1 MNKTFILYILFS
13 FIFISWQKSTD
24 NLNGIYLIK
33 NNEEFLCLD
42 LLPELSFINIKVSNN
57 NLFRIKHIDNKN
69 DNLKTD
75 NDNYYFIEEIESNK
89 KLGLNNNGKDILI
102 YDEKKVDN
110 KDKLI
115 WKLIPSNKKNANR
128 NTFYIQN
135 KYNSLYLGTNSPISK
150 STHQIKI
157 NCSFK
162 NLNNNNIFKLL
173 KMFEENVPNNNSEAL
188 NNEKID
194 IIINYNNKNTNTKD
208 VSSNKYE
215 DKDELK
221 YVLRSI
227 LKNIPWINKI
237 FILLYNDNIFFMKE
251 KEDINEKIIYVKIID
266 LLGFESNS
274 NSVINFNLKKME
286 KFGLNENFLYM
297 NDNYYIG
304 KPINKSYFFT
314 EENSK
319 ILPLLISNK
328 FNEIYYNELDN
339 DYKRLA
345 SRKRIIN
352 IDSSEGIKFSK
363 VSSLKI
369 LFESFFNPNKFTS
382 LIIPE
387 YNMNTIPLNLN
398 EINTIYDIVK
408 EKYKFYNDALFSIDN
423 NINSLDFFT
432 LILSYMKNVK
442 NRKVTI
448 IPYNQYYL
456 NDFNKKL
463 LNNDNIFP
471 LFSIHHQKNKKYS
484 SEDYNIEKKKLNTLF
499 QKPCKYEIYFGEYDP
514 NEKDTIK
521 KKINNIIHNI
531 KKFEILNY
539 EYGKKRRS
547 VYRKNHHMKRKIN
560 NLGKKT
566 NEILKI
572 IPKLETYISNLENN
586 NINITKLMEIINDI
600 EKKINFLN
608 LGFNEIIEYN
618 SGFFTL
624 KVVIFIIIVILI
636 IFIVGF
642 RYYRSIVN
650 NQILVFNIEDEEE
663 FGNNFNSIKID
674 NNNINENDKGTF
686 DYNKDE
692 METTKLKEII
702 I

>member
-1 MNKTFILYILFS
+1 
-13 FIFISWQKSTD
+13 
-24 NLNGIYLIK
+24 
-33 NNEEFLCLD
+33 
-42 LLPELSFINIKVSNN
+42 
-57 NLFRIKHIDNKN
+57 
-69 DNLKTD
+69 
-75 NDNYYFIEEIESNK
+75 
-89 KLGLNNNGKDILI
+89 
-102 YDEKKVDN
+102 
-110 KDKLI
+110 
-115 WKLIPSNKKNANR
+115 
-128 NTFYIQN
+128 
-135 KYNSLYLGTNSPISK
+135 
-150 STHQIKI
+150 
-157 NCSFK
+157 
-162 NLNNNNIFKLL
+162 
-173 KMFEENVPNNNSEAL
+173 
-188 NNEKID
+188 
-194 IIINYNNKNTNTKD
+194 
-208 VSSNKYE
+208 
-215 DKDELK
+215 
-221 YVLRSI
+221 
-227 LKNIPWINKI
+227 
-237 FILLYNDNIFFMKE
+237 
-251 KEDINEKIIYVKIID
+251 
-266 LLGFESNS
+266 
-274 NSVINFNLKKME
+274 
-286 KFGLNENFLYM
+286 
-297 NDNYYIG
+297 
-304 KPINKSYFFT
+304 
-314 EENSK
+314 
-319 ILPLLISNK
+319 
-328 FNEIYYNELDN
+328 
-339 DYKRLA
+339 
-345 SRKRIIN
+345 
-352 IDSSEGIKFSK
+352 
-363 VSSLKI
+363 
-369 LFESFFNPNKFTS
+369 
-382 LIIPE
+382 
-387 YNMNTIPLNLN
+387 
-398 EINTIYDIVK
+398 
-408 EKYKFYNDALFSIDN
+408 
-423 NINSLDFFT
+423 
-432 LILSYMKNVK
+432 MKNVK

>member
-75 NDNYYFIEEIESNK
+75 NDNYYFIEEIESNR

-382 LIIPE
+382 LIIPG

-398 EINTIYDIVK
+398 EINAIYDIVK

-586 NINITKLMEIINDI
+586 NINITKLMEIISDI

-624 KVVIFIIIVILI
+624 KVVIFIIIIILI
-636 IFIVGF
+636 FFIVGF
-642 RYYRSIVN
+642 RYYKSIVN
-650 NQILVFNIEDEEE
+650 NQILDFNIEDEEE